1 MALYFIY
8 AKFGSRMRK
17 AFRATRM
24 DPEGT
29 VGRLLSFVPVL
40 NVLALGYLIEYAQ
53 RLRRL
58 TVNFRN
64 GEIRIFRPFSSK
76 AFGHLL
82 FFYLILEFPCWVLL
96 SKIFDFFTFGLL
108 GIVSYF
114 PIAISGFIGPFLFL
128 SAIHAYLRD
137 GIFSDVW
144 QIRSVLKNAQKLWPR
159 LAIPVIAFWGI
170 FLLAIPLYGISFFLG
185 LWVLLSYSTV
195 LQFSE

>member
-1 MALYFIY
+1 MPSLEAVCGRLFGQPGWIPKALW
-8 AKFGSRMRK
+8 G
-17 AFRATRM
+17 
-24 DPEGT
+24 G
-29 VGRLLSFVPVL
+29 LLSFVPVL

-58 TVNFRN
+58 GDSELPEWRDQNFQALFIE
-64 GEIRIFRPFSSK
+64 GIR
-76 AFGHLL
+76 AFVVLL
-82 FFYLILEFPCWVLL
+82 SYIGIPLLLGILL

-114 PIAISGFIGPFLFL
+114 PMAISGFIGPFLFL

-144 QIRSVLKNAQKLWPR
+144 QIRSVLKNAQKLWPQ

-170 FLLAIPLYGISFFLG
+170 FLLAIPLYGISFFIG